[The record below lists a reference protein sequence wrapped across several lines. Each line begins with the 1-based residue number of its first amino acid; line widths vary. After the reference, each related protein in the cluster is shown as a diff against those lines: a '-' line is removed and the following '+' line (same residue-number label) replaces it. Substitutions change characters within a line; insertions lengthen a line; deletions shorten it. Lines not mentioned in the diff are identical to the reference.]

1 MSNSMRFIAY
11 KTNNEHLNVRPCGM
25 NDIVYNGSAPP
36 NSKLVANMLDRTK
49 RLDYDFVVLFDNETV
64 YTTYGTR

>member
-1 MSNSMRFIAY
+1 MPDRMRFIAY
-11 KTNNEHLNVRPCGM
+11 RTNNESLSIRPCGM

-36 NSKLVANMLDRTK
+36 TSKLLANMLARTK
-49 RLDYDFVVLFDNETV
+49 RMDYDFVVLFDNETV